1 MAIIEA
7 PRSDIVPN
15 TDDAMRLETDMAL
28 GQVNQFF
35 SNPKQP
41 EIQVINAKGYD
52 GKWKGVFQAIY
63 DELGV
68 RPPDPETRSWSPIGE
83 DGEHGEFS
91 LESFSDKVRQNPDG
105 TITGYRIADNIV
117 RKPSG
122 QEERYLRLDRA
133 PYPHARING
142 ISGDQVDLARTAL
155 SVLYR

>member
-7 PRSDIVPN
+7 PQSDTEPN
-15 TDDAMRLETDMAL
+15 TDDVMRLETDMAL

-41 EIQVINAKGYD
+41 EIQVIKAEGYD
-52 GKWKGVFQAIY
+52 DKWDDVFQAVY

-68 RPPDPETRSWSPIGE
+68 QPPDPETRPWSPIGE

-91 LESFSDKVRQNPDG
+91 LVSFSDKARQNPDG
-105 TITGYRIADNIV
+105 TLTGYRIADNIV
-117 RKPSG
+117 KKPSG
-122 QEERYLRLDRA
+122 QERYLRLDRA

-142 ISGDQVDLARTAL
+142 TASDSHAGLAKSAA
-155 SVLYR
+155 